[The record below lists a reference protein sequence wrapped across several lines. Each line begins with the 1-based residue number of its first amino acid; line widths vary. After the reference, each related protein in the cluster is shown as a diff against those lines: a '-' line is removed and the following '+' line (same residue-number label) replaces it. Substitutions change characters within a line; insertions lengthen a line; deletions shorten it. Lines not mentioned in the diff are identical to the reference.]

1 MTVSGVFTVSCN
13 HGILF
18 IIMLCYLYNISCLS
32 TFCLVLVFSVPVVV
46 VVGFSELVFTAG
58 EGDGRLALTLSKTGL
73 ATFPITVEVYTE
85 DETAVGQSTHDQ

>member
-1 MTVSGVFTVSCN
+1 MTVSGVLSGIIVMVFYLLSCYVTC
-13 HGILF
+13 IL
-18 IIMLCYLYNISCLS
+18 SCLS
-32 TFCLVLVFSVPVVV
+32 TFCLVLVFSVSVVV

-85 DETAVGQSTHDQ
+85 DGTAVGQSTHDQ